1 MILWQIAQNLWERT
15 EERRRHKRF
24 WPFAAALSVATALLG
39 LFVALGI
46 AQGASIFYF
55 PLVTGIVIIN
65 TAVAILLSE
74 WFLKRFYNL

>member
-1 MILWQIAQNLWERT
+1 MLSGRDWRT
-15 EERRRHKRF
+15 GLRWGALR
-24 WPFAAALSVATALLG
+24 WSALALAAALSVATALLG